1 MKISTKNGGGNL
13 IYMIR
18 YNNNKF
24 ETKEDKNTNQC
35 VDLIMETIEEM
46 FGENENYQDILQEL
60 GKRLNNK
67 SKFEN
72 EYEEEQLDD
81 DTRREMFNYLKRQ
94 LLNSLDD
101 FDLK

>member
-1 MKISTKNGGGNL
+1 
-13 IYMIR
+13 MIR
-18 YNNNKF
+18 YNNNNKF
-24 ETKEDKNTNQC
+24 EARENKNVNQC

-60 GKRLNNK
+60 EKRLNDK

-72 EYEEEQLDD
+72 MYEEEKESVARTEAFKYL
-81 DTRREMFNYLKRQ
+81 REQ

-101 FDLK
+101 FDFM

>member
-18 YNNNKF
+18 YNNKF

-46 FGENENYQDILQEL
+46 FGENENYQDILREL
-60 GKRLNNK
+60 GKRLNDK

-72 EYEEEQLDD
+72 EYEEGQLND
-81 DTRREMFNYLKRQ
+81 DTRREVFDYLRKR
-94 LLNSLDD
+94 LLSSLDD

>member
-18 YNNNKF
+18 YNNKSK
-24 ETKEDKNTNQC
+24 TKEDKNTNQC

-46 FGENENYQDILQEL
+46 FGENENYQDILREL
-60 GKRLNNK
+60 GKRLNDK

-72 EYEEEQLDD
+72 EYEEGQLND
-81 DTRREMFNYLKRQ
+81 DTRREMFDYLRKR
-94 LLNSLDD
+94 LLSSLDD